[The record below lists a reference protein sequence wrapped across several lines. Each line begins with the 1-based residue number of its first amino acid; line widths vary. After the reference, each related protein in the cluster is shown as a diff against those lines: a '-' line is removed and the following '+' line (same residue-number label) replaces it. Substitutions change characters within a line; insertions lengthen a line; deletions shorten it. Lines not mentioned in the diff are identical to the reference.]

1 MIAREVLTNVNK
13 ALSREASA
21 ALVGPRQVGKTTL
34 AKLIRNAVPSLFL
47 DLEVGRD
54 LEKLRDPYQFLSL
67 HQDKLV
73 ILDEIHRA
81 PGLFQELRSIID
93 EGRESGNGIGRF
105 LLLGSASIEL
115 MRQSE
120 TLAGRI
126 EYVEMGGLQALEVPL
141 ETPVHQ
147 LWLRGGFPRSFLA
160 TSDEDSLEW
169 RLSFIQSYLE
179 RDIPMFNPRI
189 PSESISRMWRML
201 AHNQGTLFNASLIA
215 RSLSVTTPTAQNY
228 LSFLTDLLLV
238 RKLPPFIPNVGK
250 RLVKTPKT
258 YIRDSGIVHA
268 LLNIETIN
276 DLFGHPIIGNSWEGY
291 VIENLLAVAPKRTE
305 ASFYRTAIG
314 NEIDLIL
321 DMGNKG
327 LWAIEVKLGMAPKLT
342 QAFYNAIEDVQ
353 PDKTFVVYS
362 GEERYPKGDGI
373 EVISLREMMAE
384 LQNL

>member
-1 MIAREVLTNVNK
+1 
-13 ALSREASA
+13 
-21 ALVGPRQVGKTTL
+21 
-34 AKLIRNAVPSLFL
+34 
-47 DLEVGRD
+47 
-54 LEKLRDPYQFLSL
+54 
-67 HQDKLV
+67 
-73 ILDEIHRA
+73 
-81 PGLFQELRSIID
+81 
-93 EGRESGNGIGRF
+93 
-105 LLLGSASIEL
+105 
-115 MRQSE
+115 
-120 TLAGRI
+120 
-126 EYVEMGGLQALEVPL
+126 
-141 ETPVHQ
+141 
-147 LWLRGGFPRSFLA
+147 
-160 TSDEDSLEW
+160 
-169 RLSFIQSYLE
+169 
-179 RDIPMFNPRI
+179 
-189 PSESISRMWRML
+189 ML